1 MMNLEQR
8 QICGARRARMRFR
21 IREAL
26 DRNNTNAKRLAAD
39 LGISHQAVLKVL
51 QGNSHSQRVLDA
63 LRAAGVPERYLFDP
77 RSEHVVAQDSTHEE
91 GKVA

>member
-8 QICGARRARMRFR
+8 QLCGVRRARMRFR
-21 IREAL
+21 IREVL
-26 DRNNTNAKRLAAD
+26 DRNNTNAKRIAEA

-51 QGNSHSQRVLDA
+51 QGNSHSIRVLDA

-77 RSEHVVAQDSTHEE
+77 RSEHAMDLLPTQEE
-91 GKVA
+91 GTGT

>member
-8 QICGARRARMRFR
+8 QLLGARRGRMRFR

-26 DRNNTNAKRLAAD
+26 DLNNTSAKQVAKS
-39 LGISHQAVLKVL
+39 LGISHQAVLRTI
-51 QGNSHSQRVLDA
+51 QGHCHSERVLNA

-77 RSEHVVAQDSTHEE
+77 RRVAQDATLEE

>member
-1 MMNLEQR
+1 MNLEQR
-8 QICGARRARMRFR
+8 QLCGARRGRMRFR

-26 DRNNTNAKRLAAD
+26 DLNNTNARRVAES
-39 LGISHQAVLKVL
+39 LGISHQAVLRVI
-51 QGNSHSQRVLDA
+51 QGHSHSKRVLDA

-77 RSEHVVAQDSTHEE
+77 RNMAQDATHEE